1 MNREDFKQIIKLR
14 SIWKIDRR
22 IGNYRLPNGTMLSEY
37 IQGLVESQM
46 WVDKLAIKENGN
58 LCFCQGGEWS
68 IEKEEFNDYILM
80 PAFKANETCNYEEM
94 KNRIRR
100 LVFEIIQ

>member
-1 MNREDFKQIIKLR
+1 MNRKDFKQIIKLR

-22 IGNYRLPNGTMLSEY
+22 TGNYKLPNGTMLNEY

-58 LCFCQGGEWS
+58 LCFCQCGEWNP
-68 IEKEEFNDYILM
+68 FDDYILM
-80 PAFKANETCNYEEM
+80 PAFEANETCSYEEM
-94 KNRIRR
+94 QNRIRK
-100 LVFEIIQ
+100 LVLEIIQ